1 MKLDMQAELQ
11 KVRDYTA
18 RTSVEMQR
26 VNSLLES
33 QRQILNQLA
42 EDSMLMQMLQEQDL
56 IDRKQ
61 IGLFGTKKNQQILG
75 KNQYAM
81 QNNLSNGEST
91 DKQFWELRNKN
102 KKYSKRV
109 KSPLQVGENIR
120 GDDFRSL
127 SGVVSPQS
135 TCSGE
140 GEMFSV

>member
-1 MKLDMQAELQ
+1 MGAEKAEFQKIKRTMKLDMQAELQ

-18 RTSVEMQR
+18 RTSIEMQR

-33 QRQILNQLA
+33 QRKILNLLA

-109 KSPLQVGENIR
+109 KSPL
-120 GDDFRSL
+120 
-127 SGVVSPQS
+127 
-135 TCSGE
+135 
-140 GEMFSV
+140 